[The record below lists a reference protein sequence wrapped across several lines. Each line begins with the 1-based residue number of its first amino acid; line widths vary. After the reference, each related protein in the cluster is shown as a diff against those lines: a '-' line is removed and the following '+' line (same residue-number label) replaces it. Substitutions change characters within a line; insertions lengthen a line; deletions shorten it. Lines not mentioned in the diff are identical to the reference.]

1 MAANDNAVKCGTDL
15 TLLELLGAAMG
26 KDATGKPYLRLKTTT
41 NVAGSKWFGCGN
53 PADETNVE
61 ASIRAL
67 FTFDANGDISLRT
80 GTA

>member
-1 MAANDNAVKCGTDL
+1 MAANDNAIACGTDL
-15 TLLELLGAAMG
+15 TLLDLLGRAMG
-26 KDATGKPYLRLKTTT
+26 KDATGHPYLRLVTTT
-41 NVAGSKWFGCGN
+41 NVTGSTWFGCGN

-67 FTFDANGDISLRT
+67 FALDANGDVALRT